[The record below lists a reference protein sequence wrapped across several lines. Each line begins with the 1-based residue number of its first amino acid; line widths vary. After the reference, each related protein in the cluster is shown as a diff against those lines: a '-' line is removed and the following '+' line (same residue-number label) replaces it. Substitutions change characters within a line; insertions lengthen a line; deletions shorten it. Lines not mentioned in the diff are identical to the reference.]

1 MAIQSLSMGP
11 IERKVLIVEDDTL
24 LASLVSTSLQEA
36 GFQVRAAA
44 SSVEAKRQ
52 IKDFDPDLVL
62 LDLDLGDGPNG
73 VHLAHTLDAQRPDIA
88 ILVLTKHAD
97 VRSLSPLEKDLPASV
112 GFIRKHSVTAP
123 KELLA
128 AMEKVLADKASEVRQ
143 DKEAAGPF
151 ANLPPNAREIL
162 RLLAN
167 SCTNQEIAKRTNLSL
182 KTVEKW
188 IDRIYIEL
196 EIENS
201 NMVNARVAA
210 ATRYLEETRATEA
223 N

>member
-1 MAIQSLSMGP
+1 MAVQSFSMGP

-44 SSVEAKRQ
+44 SSIEAKGQ

-143 DKEAAGPF
+143 DKESTGPL

-210 ATRYLEETRATEA
+210 ATRYLVETRESDKS
-223 N
+223 

>member
-1 MAIQSLSMGP
+1 MGP